1 MRQNIVQ
8 PLRIRTVNARP
19 EAHSRLERRS
29 GLCRPIFADYSAHKL
44 HVRCALHRGCMRAAG
59 ICWVAPGK
67 PPLVARL
74 CGYNRDRANPTTTAA
89 PEWPPRAA
97 VWHETRTRA
106 AGMHAEYVWPCYAA
120 QLRRCPR
127 VSACVPD
134 WVCLQASCSADSQK
148 ISLLGWL
155 VGGSGARAVL
165 LINARRSVRQACSHT
180 HTGISFK
187 SCRGVGCSMV
197 GCISIILGRSSIIER
212 RC

>member
-1 MRQNIVQ
+1 
-8 PLRIRTVNARP
+8 
-19 EAHSRLERRS
+19 
-29 GLCRPIFADYSAHKL
+29 
-44 HVRCALHRGCMRAAG
+44 MRAAG

-106 AGMHAEYVWPCYAA
+106 AGMHAEYDWPCYAA

-127 VSACVPD
+127 VSARLGVPPG
-134 WVCLQASCSADSQK
+134 
-148 ISLLGWL
+148 LLL
-155 VGGSGARAVL
+155 CRQPENL
-165 LINARRSVRQACSHT
+165 SVRLVSRRFLCEGGAPHQRAPLRSHGLLPPHRGT
-180 HTGISFK
+180 SFK
-187 SCRGVGCSMV
+187 IVSGGCGLLV

>member
-1 MRQNIVQ
+1 
-8 PLRIRTVNARP
+8 
-19 EAHSRLERRS
+19 
-29 GLCRPIFADYSAHKL
+29 
-44 HVRCALHRGCMRAAG
+44 MRAAG

-155 VGGSGARAVL
+155 VGGSGATAAL
-165 LINARRSVRQACSHT
+165 LINARRSVRPACSHT
-180 HTGISFK
+180 HRGISFK
-187 SCRGVGCSMV
+187 IVSGGGGLLV

>member
-1 MRQNIVQ
+1 MQHIRVCAAVQ
-8 PLRIRTVNARP
+8 VAPNLRIPPRNSRNLMEASFTTRTRRAP
-19 EAHSRLERRS
+19 AASCWHSSYTGMSLPCAQKHPSKLAHSDGNRAARRS
-29 GLCRPIFADYSAHKL
+29 LVTRAQSGPCRPICADYSAHKL
-44 HVRCALHRGCMRAAG
+44 HVRCAIHRGCMRAAG

-106 AGMHAEYVWPCYAA
+106 AGMHAEYVWPSYAA

-148 ISLLGWL
+148 ISLLGW
-155 VGGSGARAVL
+155 
-165 LINARRSVRQACSHT
+165 
-180 HTGISFK
+180 
-187 SCRGVGCSMV
+187 
-197 GCISIILGRSSIIER
+197 
-212 RC
+212 